1 MFHSFT
7 NYGICKVCITDLSWC
22 HPVRKNFKRQN
33 SFISVKFQSIDTVN
47 SIIFHQIKRRIYRH
61 LIQNS
66 SFPLCD
72 GFITF
77 LPSMWNS
84 AAHNVPAGLGRM
96 SASLLLLGGF
106 FLHHVCRP
114 SGLSCNSPGLLP
126 FGLLWVGG
134 FHVCWRRRE
143 DKRETL
149 NMP

>member
-1 MFHSFT
+1 MFHRFT
-7 NYGICKVCITDLSWC
+7 NYSICKVCITDLSWC
-22 HPVRKNFKRQN
+22 HPIRKNFKRQN
-33 SFISVKFQSIDTVN
+33 SFISVKFQSIYTVN
-47 SIIFHQIKRRIYRH
+47 SIIFYQIKARIYRH

-66 SFPLCD
+66 SFPLSD

-84 AAHNVPAGLGRM
+84 AAHNVTAGQGRS
-96 SASLLLLGGF
+96 SASLLLLRSF
-106 FLHHVCRP
+106 FLHHICRS
-114 SGLSCNSPGLLP
+114 SGFSWNSPSLLA

-134 FHVCWRRRE
+134 FHVCSSRRE